1 MKTRNSIE
9 NTAKCVINP
18 LLCSTVSEPFTNNK
32 NNMSEAE
39 QKGAILGALIYILIV
54 VLVQIM
60 PVMLI
65 AVHCNPD
72 NPIMYGIVSF
82 LFPTIYLL
90 QHAVR
95 KYLNQEKGY
104 CGNK

>member
-1 MKTRNSIE
+1 MTKESSLECKILP
-9 NTAKCVINP
+9 VVNP
-18 LLCSTVSEPFTNNK
+18 LLCSAITEPFK
-32 NNMSEAE
+32 NNNNMTAAE
-39 QKGAILGALIYILIV
+39 QKGAVLGALIYVLIV

-72 NPIMYGIVSF
+72 SPVMYGIVSF